1 MSNLYD
7 ILEICLHEIDNG
19 ADVDTVLF
27 RYPEFA
33 EDLRPILETSV
44 KAKSIAVPEP
54 PVDVMRRN
62 RAKVFQHAA
71 ELREA
76 KAQPSRSFWTVSL
89 RRTLVSLAVVATLF
103 ISSTGLVRAASTTLP
118 GDNLYPVKR
127 TWEDVRVLFTFDV
140 QAREAL
146 EVEHENERLEELYE
160 LFAEGRSFVEVDF
173 SGYVTR
179 QNGDLWLVSKIPVVI
194 SAQTDLRDGSIRE
207 GDAIRVRG
215 VTQSDGTVLAERVD
229 LLDSGVPL
237 PDVEDDAENENDND
251 NSGNENEIDNDSSG
265 PGPGNENESPQIEPT
280 GAPDTESEPDEIS
293 VEGTVN
299 SINGNIV
306 IVDGRPMNIA
316 NADIRGTPAAG
327 GRVKVDG
334 YFDATGVFIVTR
346 IEFLDGN
353 SGGDNSGSDDH
364 DNDSND
370 DDGNDNS
377 DDNDNGDDS
386 NDDDHG
392 GGGDDNSNDDDSDD
406 SSGSGGGDDND

>member
-7 ILEICLHEIDNG
+7 ILEICLQEIDNG

-54 PVDVMRRN
+54 SVDVVRRN

-76 KAQPSRSFWTVSL
+76 RVQPSRSFWTVSL
-89 RRTLVSLAVVATLF
+89 RRALVSLAVVATLF

-127 TWEDVRVLFTFDV
+127 TWEDVLVLFTFDTR
-140 QAREAL
+140 AREAL

-173 SGYVTR
+173 SGYVTH

-194 SAQTDLRDGSIRE
+194 SAQTELRDGVISE
-207 GDAIRVRG
+207 GNAIRVRG

-229 LLDSGVPL
+229 LLDAGVPL
-237 PDVEDDAENENDND
+237 PNVDDDAENENSND
-251 NSGNENEIDNDSSG
+251 NSGNENDSDNDSSG
-265 PGPGNENESPQIEPT
+265 PGSGNENESPQVEPT
-280 GAPDTESEPDEIS
+280 AAPETETEHDDIS
-293 VEGTVN
+293 LEGTVN
-299 SINGNIV
+299 SISGNIV

-316 NADIRGTPAAG
+316 NAEIRGTPAAG
-327 GRVKVDG
+327 RRVKVDG

-353 SGGDNSGSDDH
+353 SGGGNSGSDDR

-370 DDGNDNS
+370 DDGNDNN
-377 DDNDNGDDS
+377 DDNDNRDDS
-386 NDDDHG
+386 NSDDHG
-392 GGGDDNSNDDDSDD
+392 GGGDDNNNDDDGGD
-406 SSGSGGGDDND
+406 SSGSGGDDND